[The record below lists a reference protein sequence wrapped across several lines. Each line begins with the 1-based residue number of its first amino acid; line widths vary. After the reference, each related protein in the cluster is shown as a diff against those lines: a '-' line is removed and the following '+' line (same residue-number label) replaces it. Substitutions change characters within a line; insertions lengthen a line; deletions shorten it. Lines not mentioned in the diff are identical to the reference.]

1 VRRSTAILLSLACS
15 VGASRAR
22 AEGGLR
28 KGPWLMDLRRDSIV
42 VMAERSRPGPLHVTA
57 RPLGPPGAADAA
69 ATDLPPPVEVDDP
82 AVTELHEVTLPG
94 LAPGMRYAYTLS
106 GNGVTETG
114 GTFATPPAQAA
125 PFRFVIYGDTRSQ
138 RHAHS
143 RVVRAIAR
151 EGAEFVVHTGD
162 LVADGRDE
170 DDWQDFFEIETPLLR
185 NVPFVPVIGNHEVQH
200 RLSSGTRNY
209 QRYVHLDPSGPSPE
223 LDAVF
228 RYGDVR
234 VILTSSYDDWTG
246 PSREWLIE
254 EIERAR
260 REVPDGWV
268 FVVMHEGPR
277 SSGPHGDNEALR
289 EAGVERILRRLRVDL
304 VISGHDHAYERGEDD
319 GLRFM
324 VTGGGGAPLYER
336 RARRASTLSFASDH
350 HYVRADVE
358 RDQVKFTALRTD
370 GSVIDT
376 GVLRHDGWV
385 DARRPVAARPAAPA
399 ELVEAGP
406 WADWGTIAKFTPLIA
421 LVSGAAWWARR
432 RANRA

>member
-1 VRRSTAILLSLACS
+1 VRRSTAIFLALAGTF
-15 VGASRAR
+15 GASRAQ

-42 VMAERSRPGPLHVTA
+42 VMAERSRPGPLRVTA

-69 ATDLPPPVEVDDP
+69 ASELPPPVVVDD
-82 AVTELHEVTLPG
+82 ATEAELHEVTLPG

-106 GNGVTETG
+106 GSGITETG
-114 GTFATPPAQAA
+114 GTYATPPAQFA

-138 RHAHS
+138 RSAHS

-170 DDWQDFFEIETPLLR
+170 DDWQNFFEVETPLLR
-185 NVPFVPVIGNHEVQH
+185 DVPFVPVIGNHEVQSP
-200 RLSSGTRNY
+200 LSSGTRNY
-209 QRYVHLDPSGPSPE
+209 QRYVHLDNSGPSPE

-246 PSREWLIE
+246 PSRDWLVA

-260 REVPDGWV
+260 REVPQGWI

-289 EAGVERILRRLRVDL
+289 EAGVEQILRRLHVDL

-324 VTGGGGAPLYER
+324 VSGGGGAPIYPR
-336 RARRASTLSFASDH
+336 RAVRASTLSFASDH

-376 GVLRHDGWV
+376 AVLRHDGWV
-385 DARRPVAARPAAPA
+385 DARRAHAPTPAAPT
-399 ELVEAGP
+399 EAVDTGP
-406 WADWGTIAKFTPLIA
+406 WADWGTIAKFTPLIL
-421 LVSGAAWWARR
+421 LVSGLAWWARR

>member
-1 VRRSTAILLSLACS
+1 MRRSTAILLSLACS
-15 VGASRAR
+15 VGGARAR

-42 VMAERSRPGPLHVTA
+42 VMAERSRPGPLHVSA
-57 RPLGPPGAADAA
+57 RPLGPPGAGDAA
-69 ATDLPPPVEVDDP
+69 VTDLPPPVEVDDP
-82 AVTELHEVTLPG
+82 ALTELHEVTLPG

-106 GNGVTETG
+106 GPNVTETG
-114 GTFATPPAQAA
+114 GTFATPPTRAA

-170 DDWQDFFEIETPLLR
+170 EDWQDFFEIETPLLR

-200 RLSSGTRNY
+200 PLSSGTRNY
-209 QRYVHLDPSGPSPE
+209 QRYVHLEPSGPTPE
-223 LDAVF
+223 LDSVF

-358 RDQVKFTALRTD
+358 RDQVKFTAFRTD

-376 GVLRHDGWV
+376 GVLLSLIHISEPT
-385 DARRPVAARPAAPA
+385 RPY
-399 ELVEAGP
+399 
-406 WADWGTIAKFTPLIA
+406 
-421 LVSGAAWWARR
+421 
-432 RANRA
+432 

>member
-1 VRRSTAILLSLACS
+1 
-15 VGASRAR
+15 
-22 AEGGLR
+22 
-28 KGPWLMDLRRDSIV
+28 
-42 VMAERSRPGPLHVTA
+42 
-57 RPLGPPGAADAA
+57 
-69 ATDLPPPVEVDDP
+69 
-82 AVTELHEVTLPG
+82 
-94 LAPGMRYAYTLS
+94 
-106 GNGVTETG
+106 
-114 GTFATPPAQAA
+114 
-125 PFRFVIYGDTRSQ
+125 
-138 RHAHS
+138 
-143 RVVRAIAR
+143 
-151 EGAEFVVHTGD
+151 
-162 LVADGRDE
+162 
-170 DDWQDFFEIETPLLR
+170 
-185 NVPFVPVIGNHEVQH
+185 
-200 RLSSGTRNY
+200 
-209 QRYVHLDPSGPSPE
+209 
-223 LDAVF
+223 VF

-234 VILTSSYDDWTG
+234 VVLTSSYDDWTG

-254 EIERAR
+254 EIKRAR

-358 RDQVKFTALRTD
+358 RDQVKFTAFRTD

-376 GVLRHDGWV
+376 GVLRRDGWA
-385 DARRPVAARPAAPA
+385 DARRPDAPRAATPAAPI
-399 ELVEAGP
+399 EAGP
-406 WADWGTIAKFTPLIA
+406 WVDWGTIVRFAPLVA
-421 LVSGAAWWARR
+421 LVAGAAWWARR